1 MTVKDDMI
9 VEDVLKKH
17 GMLTSVMVKESLES
31 PAKKRGPGRPK
42 KDKEAKPRPLCEKSE
57 LAKYPPDGIVVVW
70 GIQPECD
77 HFKRKGLAVLYNPEH
92 PGGQVT
98 LMPVTDDG
106 GELRWRYRFIKGFC
120 PYRYEKI
127 DLEPGQAAG
136 VPKILRAIADSL
148 ESGVKQWFGGV
159 KEADQT
165 THDFHAQKKQD
176 NLGDKLKKAGI
187 F

>member
-1 MTVKDDMI
+1 MT
-9 VEDVLKKH
+9 E
-17 GMLTSVMVKESLES
+17 E
-31 PAKKRGPGRPK
+31 PKKRGPGRPR
-42 KDKEAKPRPLCEKSE
+42 KDGKPTGSRPDCEKSE
-57 LAKYPPDGIVVVW
+57 LAKYPESGRVVVW
-70 GIQPECD
+70 GIQPECKG
-77 HFKRKGLAVLYNPEH
+77 FKRKGLAVLFNPEH

-106 GELRWRYRFIKGFC
+106 GELRWRYRLIKGFC

-127 DLEPGQAAG
+127 DLEPGQAASI
-136 VPKILRAIADSL
+136 PKILRDIAEAL

-165 THDFHAQKKQD
+165 THDFHEQKKQD
-176 NLGDKLKKAGI
+176 NLGDKLKKVGL